1 MAAPE
6 ILPPDQAVS
15 LFYNGHRI
23 AKEGDPPSKWMAMN
37 RTSSG
42 EPVLVTP
49 MPPGIHQAIMDGRFY
64 LAEGVTEAPTPVE
77 KPTNVDIPYVSGDED
92 EANCTMG
99 NWNGRADELR
109 LRLAARRVADRGRD
123 SGDLSLC
130 GRRYR
135 QGDRLH
141 RHGDQRRRVDRSA
154 AVQHRR
160 WPVTEADPWRQG

>member
-37 RTSSG
+37 RTSGG
-42 EPVLVTP
+42 EAVLVTP

-64 LAEGVTEAPTPVE
+64 LADGVTEAPKPVE
-77 KPTNVDIPYVSGDED
+77 KPTNVDIPYVSGDDD

-99 NWNGRADELR
+99 NWTGEPTSYAYAWQRDGSPIEGATAATYLFVAADTGKAIGCIVTATN
-109 LRLAARRVADRGRD
+109 AAG
-123 SGDLSLC
+123 S
-130 GRRYR
+130 
-135 QGDRLH
+135 
-141 RHGDQRRRVDRSA
+141 
-154 AVQHRR
+154 
-160 WPVTEADPWRQG
+160 TEAPLSNTVVGP